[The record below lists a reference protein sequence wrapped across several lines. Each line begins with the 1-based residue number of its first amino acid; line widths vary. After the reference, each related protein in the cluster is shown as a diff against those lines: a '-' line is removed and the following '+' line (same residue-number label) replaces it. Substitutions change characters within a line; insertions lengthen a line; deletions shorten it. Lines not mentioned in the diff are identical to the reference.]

1 MILEAGQA
9 ALPGGANATDA
20 YFFCGIATLV
30 YPNGNEEYNIT
41 PVVYMA
47 NSFPNEPLGNFFPA
61 YYGTLV
67 TVPQDGST
75 YAGVGC
81 ALIGRCPTAT
91 FAALTNPI
99 DGPFACRAMTPAQ
112 IAAYITPTFPEATL
126 YRNT

>member
-9 ALPGGANATDA
+9 ALPRGAFETDA
-20 YFFCGIATLV
+20 YFFVGIATLI
-30 YPNGNEEYNIT
+30 YPDGNEEYDIT

-47 NSFPNEPLGNFFPA
+47 NSFPSEPLGNFFPA

-81 ALIGRCPTAT
+81 ARIEQCPTAT

-112 IAAYITPTFPEATL
+112 IAAYITPTFPEVTI

>member
-9 ALPGGANATDA
+9 ALPRGAFETDA
-20 YFFCGIATLV
+20 YFFVGIATLI
-30 YPNGNEEYNIT
+30 YPDGNEEYDIT
-41 PVVYMA
+41 PVVYIA
-47 NSFPNEPLGNFFPA
+47 NSFPSEPLGNFFPA

-112 IAAYITPTFPEATL
+112 IAAYITPTFPEVTI